1 MNNSKRY
8 HKSHQQFLERLS
20 ELIISSM
27 ASGQVSI
34 ESLASK
40 MYISRGQLTRR
51 VKAITGLTT
60 QQYAMQIRLDKASE
74 LLSSQEYS
82 IYDIAFK
89 CGFEDPTSFSRA
101 FRRKYGIPPSVY
113 RNNISYNINE
123 IDI

>member
-74 LLSSQEYS
+74 LLSGQEYS

-89 CGFEDPTSFSRA
+89 CG
-101 FRRKYGIPPSVY
+101 Y
-113 RNNISYNINE
+113 NNIEHFHRSFKAKHSVTPASYRASHNE
-123 IDI
+123 Q